1 MSTSKLSISTEQ
13 IKNLKFKYAQNK
25 NSILKEPF
33 NQNDT
38 LPTSETFERA
48 AFDKI
53 LAQDGCV
60 GVRIYYGMDDD
71 LQVSLILIGV
81 DRNGQDIQKTGG
93 NLSKKK
99 DGDISDD
106 PIMAFSGGLR
116 CPPNCEP
123 PPPPPPPPDEP

>member
-1 MSTSKLSISTEQ
+1 MSTLKHSISTEQ
-13 IKNLKFKYAQNK
+13 VNNLKSKYDKNK
-25 NSILKEPF
+25 NNILKDPF

-71 LQVSLILIGV
+71 LQVKLILIGV
-81 DRNGQDIQKTGG
+81 DKNGQDIQTTGG
-93 NLSKKK
+93 NLLKKQ

-106 PIMAFSGGLR
+106 PIIAFSEGLR
-116 CPPNCEP
+116 CPPNCA